1 MAKKLVLRPDEVR
14 RIRRRLGITQA
25 EFAMRLSVDPITVAR
40 WEIGQRKCAG
50 VYALAVSR
58 LDPDHLPLFN
68 EEAKKSTMDKSHT
81 IIALFNH
88 KGGVS
93 KTTTAYNLGW
103 TLSKLGKRVLMI
115 DADPQCNLT
124 GMTLSF
130 AGAEDF
136 ETLYNNNPEANLF
149 GALRPAF
156 ESMPERIKAVE
167 CFEVPGRP
175 GLFLLPGHVEVA
187 SYDVPLGVAHELS
200 GSLGVMRNL
209 PGAISE
215 LLRACATSLEADYV
229 LVDMSPAI
237 SSLNQNLFMT
247 STHFI
252 VPCSPDYFCALAI
265 DSLSKVLPRWA
276 KWPERA
282 IESKLFEGAAY
293 PIPSHR
299 PLFLGT
305 INQRFRPRY
314 GGPAKAF
321 QHWIDR
327 INVQVKNLMVP
338 VLKQNGMMLAEG
350 AYSAAIVNASPYSLA
365 NISDFNS
372 LIARSQEAN
381 VPIFELTEEQ
391 LKVGGKALKNTKK
404 SRDEFAALFETL
416 AQSIIDLTT
425 APGAALAS

>member
-1 MAKKLVLRPDEVR
+1 MAKKLVLAPDQIR
-14 RIRRRLGITQA
+14 RIRRRLGLTQA
-25 EFAMRLSVDPITVAR
+25 DFAARLSVDSITVAR

-50 VYALAVSR
+50 VYAIAVAR
-58 LDPDHLPLFN
+58 IDPENLPLFDEDVRKN
-68 EEAKKSTMDKSHT
+68 IMSPKHC

-93 KTTTAYNLGW
+93 KTTTTYNLGW
-103 TLSKLGKRVLMI
+103 TLANLGKRVLMV

-136 ETLYNNNPEANLF
+136 EQLYKNNPQANLY

-167 CFEVPGRP
+167 CFEVPGRS

-187 SYDVPLGVAHELS
+187 TYDVPLGVAHELS

-209 PGAISE
+209 PGAINE
-215 LLRACATSLEADYV
+215 LLLACINELKVDYV
-229 LVDMSPAI
+229 LLDMSPSI
-237 SSLNQNLFMT
+237 SSINQNLFMT
-247 STHFI
+247 STHFV

-276 KWPERA
+276 RWPSRA
-282 IESKLFEGAAY
+282 IESGLFEGAAY
-293 PIPSHR
+293 PIPSHK
-299 PLFLGT
+299 PVFLGT

-321 QHWIDR
+321 QLWIDR
-327 INVQVKNLMVP
+327 INEQVKSLMVP
-338 VLKQNGMMLAEG
+338 VLKKNDMMLPDA
-350 AYSAAIVNASPYSLA
+350 AYSGATVNASPYSLA

-381 VPIFELTEEQ
+381 VPIFELTDEQ
-391 LKVGGKALKNTKK
+391 LKVGGKALDNTKK
-404 SRDEFAALFETL
+404 SRDDFAILFETL
-416 AQSIIDLTT
+416 ARSIIDLTT
-425 APGAALAS
+425 ANGASPAV